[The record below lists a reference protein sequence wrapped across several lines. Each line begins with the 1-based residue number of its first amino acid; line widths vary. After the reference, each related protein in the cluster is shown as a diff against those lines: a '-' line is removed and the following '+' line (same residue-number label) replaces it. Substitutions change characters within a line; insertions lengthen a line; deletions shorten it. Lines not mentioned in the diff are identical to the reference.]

1 MTGSDGGWVR
11 FPDAQ
16 YYEGHPSG
24 QIRSHPREK
33 ENGRVYGGTYP
44 DPMKLREDGDG
55 YLVFNYTDDDG
66 VRHTNVS
73 VARTILRLFDPD
85 WRPWLQACHNGDQK
99 DNSFPGGIR
108 TDTPEANREEALALR
123 LERNPPRVKPPK
135 VCPRCGAEHQEKGK
149 NCRECFEGIGV
160 EFTRLLVDG
169 VPPEDA
175 ADQVG
180 YPLNGALNLALRYGG
195 LRFVTEA
202 GLNVMLSAASHAA
215 SHSHRLRSVLFRRG
229 ASRGNSD

>member
-1 MTGSDGGWVR
+1 VSDDGWVK

-33 ENGRVYGGTYP
+33 ENGRTYGGTYP

-66 VRHTNVS
+66 KRHTNVS

-108 TDTPEANREEALALR
+108 TDTPDANREEALAVR
-123 LERNPPRVKPPK
+123 LANSPPKVKPPK
-135 VCPRCGAEHQEKGK
+135 VCPRCEREHQDKGRNCHACVVQIGLDGAIYLAEGMSPSKIEEKLGYP
-149 NCRECFEGIGV
+149 FIGV
-160 EFTRLLVDG
+160 F
-169 VPPEDA
+169 
-175 ADQVG
+175 
-180 YPLNGALNLALRYGG
+180 NLAVRYGG
-195 LRFVTEA
+195 LRCTIDVPRWGLSSRIVTKA
-202 GLNVMLSAASHAA
+202 RSL
-215 SHSHRLRSVLFRRG
+215 SVLFRRE
-229 ASRGNSD
+229 ASRRNSDRA